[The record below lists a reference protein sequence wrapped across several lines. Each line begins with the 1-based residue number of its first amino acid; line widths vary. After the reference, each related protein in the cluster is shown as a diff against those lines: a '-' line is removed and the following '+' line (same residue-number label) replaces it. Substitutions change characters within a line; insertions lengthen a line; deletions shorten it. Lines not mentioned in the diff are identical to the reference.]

1 MTKHTSETLAH
12 IHIDTYLETTRRA
25 LNLPGLAC
33 AIIQGNQLLY
43 AQGFGH
49 AGPARPVSPQT
60 PFILGSLS
68 KSFTALAAMQ
78 LVDAGKLNLDDPAK
92 RYIPWLRFETEAA
105 EALTIR
111 HLLTHTS
118 GISRYDGRALLSER
132 ASKTIEQRVRE
143 RLPLKLSRPVGSTY
157 QYSNTNYLLA
167 SLIVEIAAGIPFATY
182 LQEHILLPLSMNNS
196 ATSEAAAKQKGLS
209 EGYRWWYG
217 TPYAFSAPYLD
228 DALGAAFVAAS
239 AEDLARWLLLH
250 LNGQVDEVSILSQ
263 DGLTELHRATVPTG
277 KGTQAAMGWR
287 VGQLAGEQ
295 TLQHGGEVSNF
306 RSDMLLLPAH
316 HLGLVVLANC
326 NNGFVAQLGLDQIA
340 PDLARFLLNQPHT
353 KKRLQLRAFGL
364 LEAEASLIL
373 VALVIWLW
381 VALLSNTHFMAGG
394 VVALTLASTLPALA
408 LWRLPKLADMPWKG
422 LRLYVP
428 DLGNLVWWLSIIS
441 LVLAGVS
448 LLRWLI

>member
-1 MTKHTSETLAH
+1 MHADVKFNQTQ
-12 IHIDTYLETTRRA
+12 IDTHLEIMRQA
-25 LNLPGLAC
+25 LHLPGLAC
-33 AIIQGNQLLY
+33 AIVQGSQVVY
-43 AQGFGH
+43 ARGFGY
-49 AGPARPVSPQT
+49 AGPARPISPQT

-68 KSFTALAAMQ
+68 KSFTALAVMQ
-78 LVDAGKLNLDDPAK
+78 LAESGALRLDDPAK

-132 ASKTIEQRVRE
+132 AGKAIEQRVRE
-143 RLPLKLSRPVGSTY
+143 RLPLKLSRPVGSAY

-167 SLIVEIAAGIPFATY
+167 SLIVEIVAGIPFATY
-182 LQEHILLPLSMNNS
+182 LQEHILQPLSMNNS

-217 TPYAFSAPYLD
+217 TPYTFSAPYLD

-250 LNGQVDEVSILSQ
+250 LNGQVDGVSILSQ
-263 DGLTELHRATVPTG
+263 GGFAELHRAAVPTG

-287 VGQLAGEQ
+287 VGRLAGEQ

-306 RSDMLLLPAH
+306 RTDMLLLPAQR
-316 HLGLVVLANC
+316 LGLVVLANC
-326 NNGFVAQLGLDQIA
+326 NNGLVAQLGLDHIA
-340 PDLARFLLNQPHT
+340 FDLARFLLGQPQT
-353 KKRLQLRAFGL
+353 RKRQTLRAFGL